1 MQRPLIP
8 PMGPQGP
15 CRVWRGNLRRAGCWS
30 CGGGLGAASD
40 VKPCLQL
47 PPWRTAAAAAP
58 SACHADSAAPAPH
71 FPPPYAGSAADASRA
86 GPPERMRPNSAPCTL
101 AAFLSRC
108 CLRCRCRQVC
118 RIAPDSNRTACTG
131 RPVEV
136 RFPCLQRLIWCLAS
150 AVRAI
155 RFAIFEPAP
164 SAGPARGQSEA
175 GRLRNNTR

>member
-1 MQRPLIP
+1 MKASRPAPTVQRPLIP

-58 SACHADSAAPAPH
+58 SPCHADSAAPACH
-71 FPPPYAGSAADASRA
+71 FPPPHAGSAADASRA
-86 GPPERMRPNSAPCTL
+86 GPPARMLPNSAPWTS

-108 CLRCRCRQVC
+108 CLWYRCCLAQL
-118 RIAPDSNRTACTG
+118 IAPDHHRTAC
-131 RPVEV
+131 
-136 RFPCLQRLIWCLAS
+136 S
-150 AVRAI
+150 
-155 RFAIFEPAP
+155 
-164 SAGPARGQSEA
+164 ARGRRGA
-175 GRLRNNTR
+175 VL